1 MSETDWTAPE
11 KPAQLCENRLI
22 AAILDGTFAV
32 NSNLPAERE
41 LAVRLGVTRPTLRE
55 VLQRL
60 SRDGWL
66 EIHHGRATRVRDY
79 WREGNLVVL
88 AAIAQHGAHVPADF
102 AANMLTVR
110 LLLAPAYTRLAV
122 ERDARAVTA
131 ALAPC
136 LALDDD
142 AAAFTEADWRLQL
155 DLTLL
160 SGNPVFTLIYN
171 SFANLYQV
179 LGDVYF
185 QSLENRELS
194 RAFYREL
201 FACAREGDAECAG
214 ALVGRIMQ
222 ASRER
227 WIQIRIDNHRGTED
241 TEISFK
247 ESEERPQGS

>member
-1 MSETDWTAPE
+1 MTDNGWTVPE
-11 KPAQLCENRLI
+11 KPAQLCENRLV
-22 AAILDGTFAV
+22 AAILDGTFPA

-41 LAVRLGVTRPTLRE
+41 LAARLGVTRPTLRE

-60 SRDGWL
+60 ARDGWL

-88 AAIAQHGAHVPADF
+88 AAIAAHSEQLPADF

-110 LLLAPAYTRLAV
+110 YLLAPAYTRLAV
-122 ERDARAVTA
+122 ENDSQGVIA
-131 ALAPC
+131 ALQPC
-136 LALDDD
+136 LALADD

-171 SFANLYQV
+171 SFSNLYQT
-179 LGDVYF
+179 LGEVYF
-185 QSLENRELS
+185 RHPANRELS
-194 RAFYREL
+194 RGFYRDL
-201 FACAREGDAECAG
+201 LACAQNGDADCAS
-214 ALVGRIMQ
+214 ALVARVMV

-227 WIQIRIDNHRGTED
+227 WLQIRL
-241 TEISFK
+241 
-247 ESEERPQGS
+247 

>member
-1 MSETDWTAPE
+1 MIDNGWTAPE
-11 KPAQLCENRLI
+11 KPAQLCKSRLI
-22 AAILDGTFAV
+22 AAILDGTFAI

-88 AAIAQHGAHVPADF
+88 AAIAAHSEQLPADF

-110 LLLAPAYTRLAV
+110 YLLAPAYTRLAV
-122 ERDARAVTA
+122 EHAPQGVIG
-131 ALAPC
+131 ALQPC

-142 AAAFTEADWRLQL
+142 ASAFTEADWHLQL

-171 SFANLYQV
+171 SFSNLYQT
-179 LGDVYF
+179 LGEVYF
-185 QSLENRELS
+185 RNPENRELS
-194 RAFYREL
+194 RTFYHEL
-201 FACAREGDAECAG
+201 FLCAQNGDAGCAS
-214 ALVGRIMQ
+214 ALVGRVMI
-222 ASRER
+222 ASRDR
-227 WIQIRIDNHRGTED
+227 WLQI
-241 TEISFK
+241 
-247 ESEERPQGS
+247 